1 MKPLNLDNSPC
12 SPTSSNCVIW
22 QGPDLA
28 CIKLCKGDTVSD
40 VVAKMATELCTILDQ
55 LNVNNY
61 DLACFNSTACP
72 PVDFQALIQFLIDH
86 ICALE
91 NANVVTVTTINPP
104 NTTSTTFPQSFPQ
117 SNTCPDCVVSVAPC
131 FIIGTQ
137 TTMQLT
143 DYVTMIA
150 EKVCDLILS
159 VTDLQNQIST
169 LDVRVTDLE
178 NAPAPSFT
186 LPTITVDCTLSSTIV
201 SGGTYPMNLVLNA
214 LINDNT
220 YGYCSFVAAVGSIAE
235 ITTSINSICIVSSD
249 TSISFNE
256 SAMSAAYANWIS
268 TPTSLADAVNN
279 LWITLC
285 DLRSG
290 YNTYQFTDL
299 GLEESI
305 SFTTTPSPNVYG
317 GQTYTISGVTKPKE
331 NFFNQ
336 IVSPVQIKNDLV
348 PSVDVYHFPTGYST
362 LTYTYPLASGIPR
375 TFVVQASYDV
385 STLLSSS
392 SINNADIGNWVDGA
406 IIKTVGLVDTIQYQ
420 SFAGRTFLSGY
431 LFDGAL
437 VTDIVNT
444 VSTDKVLTTPGGAP
458 VEFRFSNG
466 QLNGNVSFMSVVTL
480 NPGESISLKFKTK
493 DATTNS
499 VLNQAQLLVQVLIE
513 N

>member
-12 SPTSSNCVIW
+12 SPISSNCVIW

-55 LNVNNY
+55 LNVDNY
-61 DLACFNSTACP
+61 DLTCFNSTACP
-72 PVDFQALIQFLIDH
+72 PVDFKALIQFLIEH

-104 NTTSTTFPQSFPQ
+104 NTTSTTYPISYPQ
-117 SNTCPDCVVSVAPC
+117 SNPCPDCVVSVAPC

-150 EKVCDLILS
+150 EKLCDLID
-159 VTDLQNQIST
+159 TIATMQNQINNI
-169 LDVRVTDLE
+169 DARVTVLE

-186 LPTITVDCTLSSTIV
+186 LPTVFIDCTLSPTV
-201 SGGTYPMNLVLNA
+201 VGGNSYQIDDILDAFINNLWCPFYTV
-214 LINDNT
+214 
-220 YGYCSFVAAVGSIAE
+220 VGSIAD
-235 ITTSINSICIVSSD
+235 ISSSLGSICVVASD
-249 TSISFNE
+249 TSVAFNE
-256 SAMSAAYANWIS
+256 DTMTTAYSNWIDAPL
-268 TPTSLADAVNN
+268 TLAASVNN
-279 LWITLC
+279 LWVALC

-290 YNTYQFTDL
+290 YSTYQFTDL
-299 GLEESI
+299 GLPESV
-305 SFTTTPSPNVYG
+305 SFTVTPTPNIYG
-317 GQTYTISGVTKPKE
+317 GQTYTVSGVTKPKE

-336 IVSPVQIKNDLV
+336 IVSTVQIKDDLV

-362 LTYTYPLASGIPR
+362 LTYTHPLGPGTPA
-375 TFVVQASYDV
+375 TFVVQVSYDV
-385 STLLSSS
+385 STLFSGTSA
-392 SINNADIGNWVDGA
+392 NNADIGNWVDGA
-406 IIKTVGLVDTIQYQ
+406 IVKTVGVVDTVQYQ

-444 VSTDKVLTTPGGAP
+444 VSTDKVLTIPSGDP

-466 QLNGNVSFMSVVTL
+466 QLNNNISFMSVVTL
-480 NPGESISLKFKTK
+480 NPGETISLKFKTK
-493 DATTNS
+493 DNTTNS
-499 VLNQAQLLVQVLIE
+499 VLTQAQLLIQELIQ